1 MTKTSYRDGIRN
13 AESVRTV
20 AGTGLAGDPA
30 CEESRE
36 PRFPRPPDERVPSR
50 GSKATDPLPTV
61 ESVPELESPEYFENP
76 YPTLAAL
83 RTRNPVYW
91 RASRN
96 EYLILSHAAIRHLA
110 HSPLLTAVMR
120 DTRWRG
126 PKRLRDLVSQLT
138 RPLLNLSRYNMA
150 QNDPPIHTR
159 LRHQATRAFTSRL
172 MEKMRTRIHEI
183 AEEFLHRVV
192 DSGEMD
198 LLGDFAQPMAT
209 LVIMELL
216 GIPEKDREMVNE
228 WSRDIVAFVGELQRD
243 PSDVAFRGAA
253 SATAIWHYSSEL
265 IDEKR
270 RRPQNDFMS
279 ALVQVQQQEDGRI
292 TKREVVGQTAL
303 ILFAGQETTPHLIA
317 NGMYALLRHPEQ
329 MARLRANPGLMKTA
343 FDEML
348 RFDGPIMQF
357 PRWTTDELQ
366 LAGETIPAGAKL
378 LLMFGAAN
386 RDPARYEDPDRFDI
400 TRDAHDHVA
409 LGFDRHMCLG
419 RHLARVEG
427 EVAFG
432 MLLERLPRLRLAD
445 PDKLEHHRNFNLR
458 QFKALPVVF

>member
-1 MTKTSYRDGIRN
+1 MVLSQIDQAPIV
-13 AESVRTV
+13 S
-20 AGTGLAGDPA
+20 
-30 CEESRE
+30 
-36 PRFPRPPDERVPSR
+36 F
-50 GSKATDPLPTV
+50 
-61 ESVPELESPEYFENP
+61 VPELESPEYYENP

-83 RTRNPVYW
+83 RARSPVYQ
-91 RASRN
+91 RATSK
-96 EYLILSHAAIRHLA
+96 EYMILSHAEIRHLA
-110 HSPLLTAVMR
+110 HTPLLTAVMR
-120 DTRWRG
+120 DTKWRG

-138 RPLLNLSRYNMA
+138 GPILNLSRYNMA

-159 LRHQATRAFTSRL
+159 LRHQATRAFTTRL
-172 MEKMRTRIHEI
+172 MEKMRTRIHEV
-183 AEEFLHRVV
+183 AEEFLNRVV
-192 DSGEMD
+192 DRGEMD
-198 LLGDFAQPMAT
+198 LLGDFARPMVT
-209 LVIMELL
+209 VVIMELL
-216 GIPEKDREMVNE
+216 GIPEQDRTMVNE
-228 WSRDIVAFVGELQRD
+228 WSRDIVAFMGELYRD

-279 ALVQVQQQEDGRI
+279 ELVQVQQQEDGRI

-303 ILFAGQETTPHLIA
+303 ILVAGQETTPHLIA
-317 NGMYALLRHPEQ
+317 NGMYALLRNPEQ
-329 MARLRANPGLMKTA
+329 MARLRADPGLMKTA
-343 FDEML
+343 LDEAL
-348 RFDGPIMQF
+348 RYDGPIMTF

-366 LAGETIPAGAKL
+366 LAGETLPAGAKL
-378 LLMFGAAN
+378 LMMFGAAN
-386 RDPARYEDPDRFDI
+386 RDPARYEAPDRFDI

-409 LGFDRHMCLG
+409 FGFDRHMCLG

-432 MLLERLPRLRLAD
+432 MLLERLPGLRLAD